1 MSYLRTF
8 VTQYG
13 PLIRNRNIVRLVLAG
28 FISDIGSRI
37 SYFALLRKV
46 YIISGGSITDL
57 GFLAIVEMVPGM
69 LLGPVA
75 GLLVDRFPRRRIM
88 ILCDLANALVIF
100 SLVFV
105 DNLAFIYVVAGLSSI
120 ITTFRFPAQR
130 ALEPNLVEK
139 SQIVLLNSFN
149 ASVRGVIQI
158 VGAAVGGMTVGFLGA
173 QIAFVV
179 DSATFG
185 LSAVLVLGVRAT
197 EAHALARAA
206 TAGAEAELQ
215 AGAAAALRRQWDEF
229 RHGIAVLSD
238 NMNVRLVF
246 LTQIFLTF
254 AMSMQGTLIYYFLRE
269 TLELGDRAEQF
280 WGYLLS
286 GLGVGGIVGS
296 LFVGLVVQRY
306 PNRIRL
312 YLNVLLV
319 DAVSLAC
326 FLLSRNLILSLA
338 IFSTLGLISAAHQII
353 INSVLQEEVEDA
365 KRGRVFSLLGM
376 ANGPISAFSIFVGT
390 VGAGLFTAQTVL
402 LMAAAFE
409 ALIALGLRF
418 TASYRAVDRNVGGA
432 KPEVA

>member
-1 MSYLRTF
+1 MSRLGGLLG
-8 VTQYG
+8 QYG
-13 PLIRNRNIVRLVLAG
+13 PLIRNPHIVRLVLAG

-75 GLLVDRFPRRRIM
+75 GLLVDRFPRRRVM
-88 ILCDLANALVIF
+88 LLCDLANALIIL

-105 DNLAFIYVVAGLSSI
+105 DHLAYIYVVAGLSSI
-120 ITTFRFPAQR
+120 VTVFRFPAQR

-139 SQIVLLNSFN
+139 TQIVLLNSFN
-149 ASVRGVIQI
+149 ASVRGVIQV
-158 VGAAVGGMTVGFLGA
+158 VGAAIGGMTVGFLGA
-173 QIAFVV
+173 QVAFVV
-179 DSATFG
+179 DSITFA
-185 LSAVLVLGVRAT
+185 LSALLVLGIRVT
-197 EAHALARAA
+197 ETHVVLTHPEHSGTR
-206 TAGAEAELQ
+206 
-215 AGAAAALRRQWDEF
+215 AALRRQWNDF
-229 RHGIAVLSD
+229 RQGVAVLGD
-238 NMNVRLVF
+238 NMKVRLVF

-254 AMSMQGTLIYYFLRE
+254 AMAMQGTLIYYFLRE

-296 LFVGLVVQRY
+296 FFVGLVVQRY

-319 DAVSLAC
+319 DAIALAA
-326 FLLSRNLILSLA
+326 FLFSRDLTLSLA
-338 IFSTLGLISAAHQII
+338 IFSTLGLIGAAHQII

-365 KRGRVFSLLGM
+365 KRGRVFSLMGM
-376 ANGPISAFSIFVGT
+376 FNGPVSAFSIFVGT
-390 VGAGLFTAQTVL
+390 VGAGLVTAQTVL
-402 LMAAAFE
+402 LLAAACE
-409 ALIALGLRF
+409 ACIALGLRF
-418 TASYRAVDRNVGGA
+418 TASYRVVDRA
-432 KPEVA
+432 AAAARPEAPA